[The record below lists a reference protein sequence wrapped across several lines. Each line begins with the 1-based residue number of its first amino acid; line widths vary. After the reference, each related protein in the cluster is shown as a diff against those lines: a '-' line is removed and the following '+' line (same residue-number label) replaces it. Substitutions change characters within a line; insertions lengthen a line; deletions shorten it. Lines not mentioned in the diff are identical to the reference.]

1 MIPLRDTN
9 PSSGRPLIVAALLVA
24 NTAVFLFE
32 LMLSS
37 SGLEELFHE
46 FGVVPTRLTDPAHW
60 SAGAWRSL
68 FTYMFLHGGWLHV
81 IGNLWILWIFG
92 DNVEDRMGHFRFL
105 IFYVITG
112 VAAALTQ
119 TLLTPGSR
127 IPSVGASGA
136 IAGVMGAYLM
146 LFPGARV
153 LTMVPI
159 LFYPVFLELPAV
171 TFLGL
176 WFVLQLFSGTLS
188 LGAPRDAAGIAFWA
202 HVGGFVA
209 GVVLYRLFV
218 TRRVRRARWS
228 D

>member
-9 PSSGRPLIVAALLVA
+9 PSERRPLVVTALLLA
-24 NTAVFLFE
+24 NAAVFLFE

-37 SGLEELFHE
+37 SGLESLFQE
-46 FGVVPTRLTDPAHW
+46 FGVIPARLSDPGHW

-105 IFYVITG
+105 IFYVIAG

-119 TLLTPGSR
+119 TMLTPGSR

-136 IAGVMGAYLM
+136 IAGVMGAYLVM
-146 LFPGARV
+146 FPGARV

-188 LGAPRDAAGIAFWA
+188 LGARNDAAGIAFWA
-202 HVGGFVA
+202 HVGGFLA
-209 GVVLYRLFV
+209 GVLLHRLFV
-218 TRRVRRARWS
+218 RRRARRARWS
-228 D
+228 E

>member
-9 PSSGRPLIVAALLVA
+9 PSARRPLVVAALLLA
-24 NTAVFLFE
+24 NAAVFLFE
-32 LMLSS
+32 LLLSS
-37 SGLEELFHE
+37 SGLESLFQE
-46 FGVVPTRLTDPAHW
+46 FGVVPARLSDSSNW

-92 DNVEDRMGHFRFL
+92 DNVEDRMGRFRFL
-105 IFYVITG
+105 IFYLITG

-119 TLLTPGSR
+119 TMLTPGSR

-136 IAGVMGAYLM
+136 IAGVMGAYLVM
-146 LFPGARV
+146 FPRARV

-188 LGAPRDAAGIAFWA
+188 LAAPSDAVGIAFWA
-202 HVGGFVA
+202 HVGGFAA
-209 GVVLYRLFV
+209 GVVLHRLFV
-218 TRRVRRARWS
+218 TRRARIARWS